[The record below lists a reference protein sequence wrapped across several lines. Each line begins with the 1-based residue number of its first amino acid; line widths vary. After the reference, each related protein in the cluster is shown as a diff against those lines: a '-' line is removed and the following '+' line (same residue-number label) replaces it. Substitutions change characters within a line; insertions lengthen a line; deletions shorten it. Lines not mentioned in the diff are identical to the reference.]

1 MNKIQ
6 FSKFSGAGNDFILID
21 SELNPDFNLENSVIR
36 KICDRRNGIGGDGIL
51 FIKKSDN
58 YDYELEYYNS
68 DGSLGTLCGNGSR
81 CSIKY
86 AYSAKKC
93 IGNITNFLC
102 RGVAYKGEVFEDGM
116 VKFFLAPPELLKLN
130 YNIYANNQSINISSV
145 DTGSLHA
152 VIRVEE
158 ILSNPDDKN
167 SFYTEIDELPVYK
180 IGKEIRFLKDFEK
193 GINVN
198 FIQIKNDVIYIRT
211 FERGVEDETFACGT
225 GSTAAALISSL
236 LYNLKSPVK
245 VITLSGQTLT
255 VEFEYKENSFNNV
268 ALIGP
273 AKEVF
278 TGYIHL

>member
-1 MNKIQ
+1 MIKIQ
-6 FSKFSGAGNDFILID
+6 FSKYSGAGNDFVLID
-21 SELNPDFNLENSVIR
+21 SEINPNLILDPVIIQ
-36 KICDRRNGIGGDGIL
+36 KLCDRRNGIGGDGIL
-51 FIKKSDN
+51 YIKNSDN

-93 IGNITNFLC
+93 KGNKTDFIC
-102 RGVAYKGEVFEDGM
+102 RGVAYKGEVFEDGN
-116 VKFFLAPPELLKLN
+116 VKFYLAPPEQIKLN
-130 YNIYANNQSINISSV
+130 YDINANNQVIKISSV

-152 VIRVEE
+152 VIKIEE
-158 ILSNPDDKN
+158 VLADPNDKN
-167 SFYTEIDELPVYK
+167 SFYTDINEVPVHTL
-180 IGKEIRFLKDFEK
+180 GKEIRWLKIYEK

-198 FIQIKNDVIYIRT
+198 FIQLKNDVIYIRT

-236 LYNLKSPVK
+236 LYNFKSPVK
-245 VITLSGQTLT
+245 LITLSGETLT
-255 VEFEYKENSFNNV
+255 VEFEYKENKFTNV